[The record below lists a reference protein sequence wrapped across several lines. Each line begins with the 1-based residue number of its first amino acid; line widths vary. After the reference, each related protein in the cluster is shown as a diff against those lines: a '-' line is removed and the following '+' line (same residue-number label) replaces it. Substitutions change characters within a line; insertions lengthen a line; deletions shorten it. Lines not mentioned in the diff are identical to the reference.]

1 MSDLRKNLSAIQMK
15 LKAPKSQ
22 ENTFGNYSYRSCAD
36 IVEAVKHHLDGAI
49 LTLSDDMVAVGDR
62 VYVKATA
69 TYTIGDNSI
78 STTAFAREAITK
90 KGMDDSQ
97 ITGAAS
103 SYARKYALNG
113 LFAIDDTKDAD
124 TDDYQ
129 KETQDAL
136 LKSKNALMQ
145 AVTYDDEI
153 TCKEVWQELSKSEKE
168 TIWKQLD
175 KTIQESVRT
184 LLLEAA

>member
-1 MSDLRKNLSAIQMK
+1 MSDLIKNLSAIQMK

-22 ENTFGNYSYRSCAD
+22 KNTFGNYAYRSCAD
-36 IVEAVKHHLDGAI
+36 IVEAVKPHLDGAI

-69 TYTIGDNSI
+69 TYTIGDDRI

-97 ITGAAS
+97 ITGTAS

-124 TDDYQ
+124 TNAYQ
-129 KETQDAL
+129 RQTQDAL

-145 AVTYDDEI
+145 AVTDDDES
-153 TCKEVWQELSKSEKE
+153 TCKEVWRELSSDEQK
-168 TIWKQLD
+168 TIWNQLD
-175 KTIQESVRT
+175 KTIQKSVRT
-184 LLLEAA
+184 LLEAA